1 MKPAETVLDLTKT
14 KEERIQAAFALE
26 NSANPEYIRAL
37 CKGLEQDPSPVVRH
51 EYAFSLGE
59 CAWPEIAGPALI
71 KAIKEDDSIFVV
83 HESLLALATL
93 AKPEFI
99 PFVEKYL
106 DDSRPDIAES
116 AEIALQR
123 LHFANKRT
131 S

>member
-1 MKPAETVLDLTKT
+1 MKPAQIVLDFNKT

-26 NSANPEYIRAL
+26 NSANPDDIRAL
-37 CKGLEQDPSPVVRH
+37 CKGLEKDPSPVVRH

-71 KAIKEDDSIFVV
+71 KAVENDESIFVI

-106 DDSRPDIAES
+106 HDQRPDIAES

-123 LHFANKRT
+123 LNFANQKD
-131 S
+131 